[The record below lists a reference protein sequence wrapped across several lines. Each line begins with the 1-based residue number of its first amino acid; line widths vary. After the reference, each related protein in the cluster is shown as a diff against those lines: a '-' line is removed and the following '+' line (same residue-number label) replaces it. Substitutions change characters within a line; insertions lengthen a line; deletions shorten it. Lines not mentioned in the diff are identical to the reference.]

1 MELDKLLLDLD
12 VRKDGIVAKP
22 SFEDVEFEGEMIDSD
37 QITDVS

>member
-22 SFEDVEFEGEMIDSD
+22 SFEDVGFEGRDHRFRSNN
-37 QITDVS
+37 